1 MFSPVKN
8 RQYKTVGQSKL
19 WWKELEEVVKDIE
32 TTLKNIPLTYIK
44 QDVKFTVLTPRLL
57 VLGQITIILTK
68 DPTYFENKYL
78 QKKQKST
85 NKDLRLW
92 HGRYGEM
99 NILHRYARNKI

>member
-68 DPTYFENKYL
+68 
-78 QKKQKST
+78 
-85 NKDLRLW
+85 
-92 HGRYGEM
+92 
-99 NILHRYARNKI
+99 ILHILKINIYKRNKKVQTKT